1 MNLVPMDS
9 TLGPRVGPKIFA
21 DVPSAAE
28 LAEAR
33 ASAAGARKG
42 RSMLLLI
49 TVLLLGAL
57 AAVIAFV
64 FFDRDASQAK
74 ISELTTANT
83 RLTEEKTQVVQ
94 KAEADVKRLTD
105 ESSKLATHF
114 GPYRTIADREGQVT
128 QLREQIRAKTDQP
141 VYAGFR
147 MTAAERKALDSSAAW
162 PPAAL
167 SSVSWRPRVEENLAL
182 QVAQLVALQD
192 RVEQYVPTAG
202 GESKT
207 CTDPRK
213 TWPNC

>member
-1 MNLVPMDS
+1 
-9 TLGPRVGPKIFA
+9 
-21 DVPSAAE
+21 
-28 LAEAR
+28 
-33 ASAAGARKG
+33 
-42 RSMLLLI
+42 MLLLI

-64 FFDRDASQAK
+64 FFDRDGSQVK
-74 ISELTTANT
+74 IGELTAANAK
-83 RLTEEKTQVVQ
+83 LTEEKTQAVQ

-105 ESSKLATHF
+105 ENSKLTTHF
-114 GPYRTIADREGQVT
+114 GPYGTIADREGQVT

-192 RVEQYVPTAG
+192 RVEKYIPSSG